1 MKNKLFFLI
10 YLCSYFTANAQFY
23 NNLDS
28 DRYLMAYNYIIND
41 SINQG
46 KIIAVSDSI
55 IDLDRYWFSEE
66 LKKFPIEQE
75 RLNEYRENKNYT
87 WFTTFYSSC
96 LSMLFKDKN
105 QLANHVIFFSKVEDN
120 MLLADLLPH
129 TRQFD
134 KFNYDE
140 MAFQN
145 VGRTYLF
152 IFGKKGGLKA
162 VFSREMIYD

>member
-1 MKNKLFFLI
+1 M
-10 YLCSYFTANAQFY
+10 YCCSCFAINAQLSCY
-23 NNLDS
+23 KDS
-28 DRYLMAYNYIIND
+28 IKYLAAYNYIIND

-66 LKKFPIEQE
+66 LKSFPIEQE
-75 RLNEYRENKNYT
+75 ILNKYRENKNFT
-87 WFTTFYSSC
+87 WFTTFYSSF
-96 LSMLFKDKN
+96 LSVLFKDKN
-105 QLANHVIFFSKVEDN
+105 QLANYVIFFSKVEDN

-152 IFGKKGGLKA
+152 FFGKNGGLKA